1 MTKRSPS
8 IRRQLFVMTFLVL
21 TLINGIAI
29 WTATLYAKKAANVS
43 YDRLIHGAAL
53 QIIENI
59 NLLNNHVVV
68 DLPVSAFKTLAL
80 APNDRAFYAVTTLD
94 GRFLTGYND
103 LPQPH
108 ELPSPIAVENSAL
121 LTPKYYDAQYKGND
135 VRFITLSKQLIEADN
150 SENVLVTLGQ
160 TTLARSQLANE
171 MGSFVIQFLI
181 VFFCV
186 TFSLLMFGIWQVL
199 RPLKSLKNA
208 IDSRHSTELT
218 PLNTDVPVEIRPLLE
233 TINFFMSQL
242 NTTLERLKRFT
253 SEAAHQLRTPLAGL
267 NLQAQNALVEKDEQI
282 RQKQLLDIIQSS
294 SLLSETVHHLLNEA
308 SVTHRLRSEAFTL
321 ISLDTI
327 TKDVCR
333 SLVVWALESNVEI
346 EYFGEIEVQILGDE
360 VALTQMLRNIIEN
373 AVKYSPQNSLVKVSL
388 YKEEGRI
395 CLSVADQGIGI
406 SDDDKQHVFER
417 FYRSKHNQTTGTGIG
432 LSIAKEVANHHR
444 ALFLLEDNE
453 PHGLIIK
460 VLFPL
465 EQEQSE

>member
-1 MTKRSPS
+1 MAKRNTS

-59 NLLNNHVVV
+59 NLLNNQIVV

-94 GRFLTGYND
+94 DRFLTGYKD
-103 LPQPH
+103 LPKPA
-108 ELPSPIAVENSAL
+108 ELPSPIAVQNSAL
-121 LTPKYYDAQYKGND
+121 LTPKYYNAEYKGHE

-186 TFSLLMFGIWQVL
+186 TFSLLMFGIWRVL
-199 RPLKSLKNA
+199 RPLKSLKKA
-208 IDSRHSTELT
+208 IDSRQSTELT

-308 SVTHRLRSEAFTL
+308 SVTHRLRSEVFTM
-321 ISLDTI
+321 ISLDKI

-333 SLVVWALESNVEI
+333 SLVIWALESKVEI
-346 EYFGEIEVQILGDE
+346 EYLGEIEAHILGDE
-360 VALTQMLRNIIEN
+360 VALTQMLRNVIEN
-373 AVKYSPQNSLVKVSL
+373 AVKYSPQYSLVKVSL
-388 YKEEGRI
+388 YKDEGRI

-406 SDDDKQHVFER
+406 SDEDKQHVFER

-444 ALFLLEDNE
+444 ALFLLEDNQ
-453 PHGLIIK
+453 PTGLIIK
-460 VLFPL
+460 VLFPQV
-465 EQEQSE
+465 EEQS

>member
-1 MTKRSPS
+1 MAKRNTS

-53 QIIENI
+53 QITENI
-59 NLLNNHVVV
+59 NLLNNQIVV

-80 APNDRAFYAVTTLD
+80 APDDRAFYSVATLD
-94 GRFLTGYND
+94 GKLLTGYKD
-103 LPQPH
+103 LPAPS
-108 ELPSPIAVENSAL
+108 ELPSPSSSQNSAL
-121 LTPKYYDAQYKGND
+121 LTPKYYDADYRGYH
-135 VRFITLSKQLIEADN
+135 VRFITLSKQLIESDN

-160 TTLARSQLANE
+160 TTLARQQLARE
-171 MGSFVIQFLI
+171 MDSFVIPFLV

-186 TFSLLMFGIWQVL
+186 TFALLMFGIWRVL
-199 RPLKSLKNA
+199 RPLKSLQKA
-208 IDSRHSTELT
+208 IYARHSTELT
-218 PLNTDVPVEIRPLLE
+218 PLNADVPTEIRPLLE

-267 NLQAQNALVEKDEQI
+267 NLQAQNALVEKDEAI

-294 SLLSETVHHLLNEA
+294 ALLSETVHYLLNEA

-321 ISLDTI
+321 VSLDEI

-333 SLVVWALESNVEI
+333 SLVVWALESKVEI
-346 EYFGEIEVQILGDE
+346 EYLGEIEAQISGDK

-373 AVKYSPQNSLVKVSL
+373 AVKYSPPDSLVKVSL
-388 YKEEGRI
+388 YHEKGRI

-406 SDDDKQHVFER
+406 SDEDKQHVFER
-417 FYRSKHNQTTGTGIG
+417 FYRSKHTQTAGTGIG
-432 LSIAKEVANHHR
+432 LSIAKEVANHHH
-444 ALFLLEDNE
+444 ALFLLEDNH
-453 PHGLIIK
+453 PKGLIIK
-460 VLFPL
+460 VLFH
-465 EQEQSE
+465 QKRRHN

>member
-1 MTKRSPS
+1 MAKRNTS

-59 NLLNNHVVV
+59 NLLNNQIVV

-94 GRFLTGYND
+94 DRFLTGYKD
-103 LPQPH
+103 LPKPA
-108 ELPSPIAVENSAL
+108 ELPSPIAVQNSAL
-121 LTPKYYDAQYKGND
+121 LTPKYYNAEYKGHE

-150 SENVLVTLGQ
+150 SDNVLVTLGQ

-171 MGSFVIQFLI
+171 MGSFVIQFLL

-186 TFSLLMFGIWQVL
+186 TFSLLMFGIWRVL
-199 RPLKSLKNA
+199 RPLKSLKKA
-208 IDSRHSTELT
+208 IDSRQSTELT

-308 SVTHRLRSEAFTL
+308 SVTHRLRSEVFTM
-321 ISLDTI
+321 ISLDKI

-333 SLVVWALESNVEI
+333 SLVIWALESKVEI
-346 EYFGEIEVQILGDE
+346 EYLGEIEAHILGDE
-360 VALTQMLRNIIEN
+360 VALTQMLRNVIEN
-373 AVKYSPQNSLVKVSL
+373 AVKYSPQYSLVKVSL
-388 YKEEGRI
+388 YKDEGRI
-395 CLSVADQGIGI
+395 CLNVADQGIGI
-406 SDDDKQHVFER
+406 SDEDKQHVFER

-444 ALFLLEDNE
+444 ALFLLEDNQ
-453 PHGLIIK
+453 PTGLIIK
-460 VLFPL
+460 VLFPQV
-465 EQEQSE
+465 EEQS